1 MEYTSIFERQLT
13 TMRPTGGRV
22 EAVEVWQRDDGQ
34 WQINVFVSWKPNI
47 KFTVCLFNLREVK
60 LYAQAATALRHV
72 VAKYQYYGMIAVYP
86 REGMLAKNLI

>member
-1 MEYTSIFERQLT
+1 MEYSSIFERELT
-13 TMRPTGGRV
+13 TMRPAGGRI
-22 EAVEVWQRDDGQ
+22 EAVEVWQREDGQ
-34 WQINVFVSWKPNI
+34 WQINIFVSWKPNI

-72 VAKYQYYGMIAVYP
+72 VAKYDYFGMIALYP